1 MIELAI
7 DTSTRYAAVGLS
19 QGGEPLAELTW
30 RSERN
35 HTIELMPSVQRLL
48 AGTGVQ
54 VRDLGAVFTAIGP
67 GGFSALRVGMSAAK
81 GMAEALDIPLVG
93 VGTLEVE
100 AFPYADAGRPV
111 CPILEAG
118 RSEVAWGLFQQEEDC
133 WRCLRP
139 GQITSVEELCEDLP
153 AGVILCG
160 EGLWTVRPRLLPN
173 AVERAVLIAPPP
185 PTRRASVLARLGAQR
200 FAEGRV
206 DDRAA
211 LQPLYLRSPSITPPK
226 EPGRQRV
233 QRISRDTPQGGTR

>member
-1 MIELAI
+1 MELAI

-35 HTIELMPSVQRLL
+35 HTMELMPSVQRLL
-48 AGTGVQ
+48 AGAGVQ

-67 GGFSALRVGMSAAK
+67 GGFSALRVGMSTAK

-100 AFPYADAGRPV
+100 AFPYADTGRPV

-133 WRCLRP
+133 WRRLRP
-139 GQITSVEELCEDLP
+139 GQITSVEELCAELP
-153 AGVILCG
+153 AGAILCG
-160 EGLWTVRPRLLPN
+160 EGLWTARPRLLPD
-173 AVERAVLIAPPP
+173 ALERAVVIALPP

-200 FAEGRV
+200 LAEGRV
-206 DDRAA
+206 DDRAS

-226 EPGRQRV
+226 DPGQRSV
-233 QRISRDTPQGGTR
+233 QKISGDISQGGTR